1 MTMLLSVLCMYNFSC
16 SDSFL
21 DEKPYSLY
29 APETLTDEKG
39 IEASLKG
46 LHRIYGELWTWSDQ
60 QGWLSCWQLGTDVAV
75 PGGIQGVE
83 VPFYDYATMVDNNA
97 GVKYMWQKCYQV
109 INNAN
114 AVIAAVGE
122 SGDPAKLAEARFFRG
137 YMYNHLVTLY
147 GAVPLQL
154 EPTASAKTDYTRTP
168 VAEVNEAIV
177 ADLKYASENLP
188 GIDQLVAEGRANK
201 YMAMQALGEVYLRI
215 GNPSE
220 AEKVL
225 TTIIADN
232 QFSLIK
238 ARYGIDK
245 NVPGDYFHDM
255 FIYGNQ
261 RRSQGNAEAI
271 WTFELEYNKNV
282 AGGFTN
288 APQHRRVYKP
298 AYHSVPGMRP
308 GLADSLGGRGNGRMG
323 PSNWVKYQLY
333 QEGDMR
339 NSEYNIKRHF
349 YYNDNNGKWP
359 QTCGVDKDGWRI
371 LATIKDANG
380 DDIPNPDAVSFKTV
394 NLGDPV
400 FVAKGDSVEYI
411 FPHTTK
417 WNSWDVDEEF
427 GWECVKDF
435 PIMRLGETYLLRAEA
450 RFKNNNAQ
458 GAADDINVLRQRAFP
473 EYPAKGQVSASQ
485 ITLDFIL
492 DERVR
497 ELYAEENRRMTLVRT
512 GTLVERAALN
522 PDVNV
527 RGKIAGLTKNNLLL
541 PIPYDERMRNK
552 DAVLEQNPG
561 Y

>member
-1 MTMLLSVLCMYNFSC
+1 MKTTKYFLMTMLLSVLLMYNFSC

-60 QGWLSCWQLGTDVAV
+60 QGWLSCWQLGTDVGV
-75 PGGIQGVE
+75 PGGIQGIE
-83 VPFYDYATMVDNNA
+83 VPFYDYATLVDNNA

-114 AVIAAVGE
+114 VIIAAIGE

-147 GAVPLQL
+147 GAVPLL
-154 EPTASAKTDYTRTP
+154 LDPTSSAKTDYTRTS
-168 VAEVNEAIV
+168 VAEVDVAIV

-188 GIDQLVAEGRANK
+188 GIDKLVAEGRANK
-201 YMAMQALGEVYLRI
+201 YMAMQALGEVYLRT

-238 ARYGIDK
+238 ARYGTDK
-245 NVPGDYFHDM
+245 NEPGDYFHDM

-298 AYHSVPGMRP
+298 AYHNVPGMRP

-349 YYNDNNGKWP
+349 YYNNDLLIWP
-359 QTCGVDKDGWRI
+359 MPVGVDKDGWRV
-371 LATIKDANG
+371 ATDS
-380 DDIPNPDAVSFKTV
+380 PEAVATKSVK
-394 NLGDPV
+394 LGDPV
-400 FVAKGDSVEYI
+400 VVAKGDTVEYI

-417 WNSWDVDEEF
+417 WNSWDVDDEF
-427 GWECVKDF
+427 GWECIKDF

-450 RFKNNNAQ
+450 RFKNNNAS
-458 GAADDINVLRQRAFP
+458 GAAADINVLRERAFP
-473 EYPAKGQVSASQ
+473 EYPAKGQVNASQ

-492 DERVR
+492 DERAR

-552 DAVLEQNPG
+552 DAILEQNPG

>member
-1 MTMLLSVLCMYNFSC
+1 MTVLLCVLCMYNFSC
-16 SDSFL
+16 SDSYL

-39 IEASLKG
+39 VEASLKG

-60 QGWLSCWQLGTDVAV
+60 QGWLSCWQLGTDVAS
-75 PGGIQGVE
+75 PGGIQGIE
-83 VPFYDYATMVDNNA
+83 VPFYNYAALVDDNA

-122 SGDPAKLAEARFFRG
+122 SGDPAKIAEARFFRG

-147 GAVPLQL
+147 GAVPLL
-154 EPTASAKTDYTRTP
+154 LDPTSSAKTDYTRTP
-168 VAEVNEAIV
+168 VAEVDAAIV
-177 ADLKYASENLP
+177 ADLQYASDNLP
-188 GIDQLVAEGRANK
+188 DINHLVAEGRANK

-215 GNPSE
+215 GNPGE

-225 TTIIADN
+225 NTIINDG

-238 ARYGIDK
+238 ARYGTHTAL
-245 NVPGDYFHDM
+245 PGDYYHDM

-261 RRSQGNAEAI
+261 HRSQGNAEAI

-298 AYHSVPGMRP
+298 AYHNVPGMRP
-308 GLADSLGGRGNGRMG
+308 GLADSLGGRGNGRMR
-323 PSNWVKYQLY
+323 PSNWVKYELY
-333 QEGDMR
+333 KEGDIR

-349 YYNDNNGKWP
+349 YYNNNNLTWP
-359 QTCGVDKDGWRI
+359 MTVGVDKDGWRV
-371 LATIKDANG
+371 AVDA
-380 DDIPNPDAVSFKTV
+380 PDAVGVKTV
-394 NLGDPV
+394 KLGDPV
-400 FVAKGDSVEYI
+400 VVAKGDTIEYI

-417 WNSWDVDEEF
+417 WNSWDVDDEF
-427 GWECVKDF
+427 GWDCVKDF

-450 RFKNNNAQ
+450 RFKNNNSA
-458 GAADDINVLRQRAFP
+458 GAAADINVLRERAFP
-473 EYPAKGQVSASQ
+473 EYPAKGKVEASE
-485 ITLDFIL
+485 ITLNFIL
-492 DERVR
+492 DERAR
-497 ELYAEENRRMTLVRT
+497 ELYAEENRRMTLVRA

-522 PDVNV
+522 TEETV